1 MTNPSRAARLI
12 AAMLCLPGLIAQLLA
27 QARVNSID
35 ATGRDLQQVIDA
47 APSNAVVHCDANQT
61 LTLSTPITIRK
72 PLTLV
77 GLHARLP
84 EKLGETSLI
93 IVEAKGVAVTDFELI
108 GNADSVPQ
116 NQRAPLLIVHAGD
129 FRVERGRFLNSS
141 KDGVMIDGDGPAGED
156 LVGGV
161 VRDVIGR

>member
-1 MTNPSRAARLI
+1 MRRMRPVCPVLI
-12 AAMLCLPGLIAQLLA
+12 AAMLCLPVAAIRLFGA
-27 QARVNSID
+27 QAVGIID

-61 LTLSTPITIRK
+61 LTLSTPVTIRK

-84 EKLGETSLI
+84 EKLGETPLV

-108 GNADSVPQ
+108 
-116 NQRAPLLIVHAGD
+116 
-129 FRVERGRFLNSS
+129 
-141 KDGVMIDGDGPAGED
+141 
-156 LVGGV
+156 
-161 VRDVIGR
+161 